1 MTLKI
6 AVTDVDVDAPRLSI
20 RERNKEH
27 VPVNIA
33 HQNTKERNRNNMGTQ
48 MFPSC
53 FWNVPKSQSGTS
65 HGRFDGTLTKV
76 SEHIHIG

>member
-33 HQNTKERNRNNMGTQ
+33 HQNTKERNRNKMGTQ

-53 FWNVPKSQSGTS
+53 FWNVPKSQSGTCNP
-65 HGRFDGTLTKV
+65 GTYGKMTPVKMKHV
-76 SEHIHIG
+76 I